1 MTHVA
6 VVYHSGYGHTQRLAQ
21 AVAEGAGAQLI
32 AIDAEGN
39 LPEGGWETLAGA
51 SAIIFGSPTYMAGP
65 SWQFKKFAD
74 ASSKPWF
81 SQAWKNKLFA
91 GFTNSASTNGDKQI
105 TLDYLFHLA
114 MQHGGLWVGLGILP
128 ANSKAATR
136 NDVNWIG
143 SFSGAMSQS
152 PSDASATEMLP
163 GDLETG
169 KQFGQRVADIAA
181 KLGR

>member
-1 MTHVA
+1 MTRIA

-21 AVAEGAGAQLI
+21 AVADGANAQLI
-32 AIDAEGN
+32 AIDADGN
-39 LPEGGWETLAGA
+39 LPEGGWEALAAA
-51 SAIIFGSPTYMAGP
+51 STIIFGAPTYMGGP

-81 SQAWKNKLFA
+81 AQAWKDKLFA
-91 GFTNSASTNGDKQI
+91 GFTISAATNGDKQV

-114 MQHGGLWVGLGILP
+114 MQHGGLWVGNGMLP

-143 SFSGAMSQS
+143 AYSGAMAQS
-152 PSDASATEMLP
+152 PSDASAGDMAP

-169 KQFGQRVADIAA
+169 RQFGQRVAAVA
-181 KLGR
+181 QRWSH